1 MAKNTHIIEVKTIG
15 SKNAIKAVAAVT
27 AGLYAFAK
35 AVGIATDLAKQSAK
49 VDALERGFDALGSKI
64 GFTSGSLEKL
74 RGAVDGTVNDMNLM
88 QQANNAMMLGVVK
101 SDDEMAQLF
110 DTAQRLGQALG
121 VETTD
126 AVNSLVTGMGRQSKL
141 MLDNLG
147 IIVDTQTAYDKYAEK
162 LGIATSQLDDLQ
174 KKEAF
179 NEEVL
184 SISNEMVG
192 QLGDEVLDG
201 VTAFAQLETSI
212 FNARTAIGEALSPVM
227 EDLAGFFG
235 MAADKVAEF
244 MRGFTENKIER
255 TIREM
260 KALGMETAEYEK
272 ALNKVN
278 QADLIS
284 KMAGQYQQILKP
296 MDLITRSMEEQ
307 EALLIEEGQ
316 LNLDAIA
323 LKEKVKE
330 FNEEHKE
337 AIADVI
343 SFKTEEF
350 ILEEEALRNET
361 LRIQNKR
368 EEIEVDKESAELNI
382 SIAEQQMA
390 NQMELNKLKEEEKEL
405 NKSNFNILLDTGQ
418 ATDEILD
425 KEKEGA
431 KTRAKILKD
440 GEKAQDRLQSKLE
453 SSSEAKQAE
462 DIKDAL
468 RSAAKAAVKAY
479 EWGAEWGGPLAGAI
493 AGAIAF
499 TAASALAAKV
509 QEFATGGDFVTSGPQ
524 LIMVGDNPSGRE
536 RVQVTPLGG
545 DPNINGPQGGAVT
558 VNFNNPIMTE
568 DLVESEI
575 IPRIR
580 EGIRLGENLG
590 V

>member
-15 SKNAIKAVAAVT
+15 SKKSIKAVAAVT

-35 AVGIATDLAKQSAK
+35 AIGVATDLAKQSAK

-64 GFTSGSLEKL
+64 GFTSGSLDKL

-101 SDDEMAQLF
+101 SDEEMAQLF

-121 VETTD
+121 VDTTD

-162 LGIATSQLDDLQ
+162 LGISASQLDDLQ

-184 SISNEMVG
+184 RISNDMVG
-192 QLGDEVLDG
+192 ELGDEVLDG

-212 FNARTAIGEALSPVM
+212 SNARTAIGEALSPVM
-227 EDLAGFFG
+227 QNLAGFFG

-244 MRGFTENKIER
+244 MRHLTETPFEATVR
-255 TIREM
+255 QM
-260 KALGMETAEYEK
+260 KDLGMETTEYEK
-272 ALNKVN
+272 ALNSIAQRKLVG
-278 QADLIS
+278 Q
-284 KMAGQYQQILKP
+284 MAEDYQQILEP
-296 MDLITRSMEEQ
+296 MDLITVNVQAQKDLLAEEVAIT
-307 EALLIEEGQ
+307 ERMSEIEEELGETR
-316 LNLDAIA
+316 A
-323 LKEKVKE
+323 KYSSEEMEK
-330 FNEEHKE
+330 
-337 AIADVI
+337 
-343 SFKTEEF
+343 
-350 ILEEEALRNET
+350 LEKKLQD
-361 LRIQNKR
+361 I
-368 EEIEVDKESAELNI
+368 EIEKQKSEDLITIAEQQVQRQAELNI
-382 SIAEQQMA
+382 
-390 NQMELNKLKEEEKEL
+390 LKEEEKEL
-405 NKSNFNILLDTGQ
+405 NKTNFNILESYADK
-418 ATDEILD
+418 TDEILD

-440 GEKAQDRLQSKLE
+440 GEEAQDRLMNKLE
-453 SSSEAKQAE
+453 SASEIKRAE

-468 RSAAKAAVKAY
+468 RSAAKSAVKAY
-479 EWGAEWGGPLAGAI
+479 EWAAGWGGPLAGAI
-493 AGAIAF
+493 AGAVAF
-499 TAASALAAKV
+499 TAATALAAKV
-509 QEFATGGDFVTSGPQ
+509 EEFATGGDFVTNGPQ

-545 DPNINGPQGGAVT
+545 DPNINGPQGGGVT
-558 VNFNNPIMTE
+558 LNFNNPIMTD

-580 EGIRLGENLG
+580 EGIRLGENVG

>member
-27 AGLYAFAK
+27 AALYAFAK

-64 GFTSGSLEKL
+64 GFTSGSLDKL
-74 RGAVDGTVNDMNLM
+74 RGAVDGTVNDMDLM
-88 QQANNAMMLGVVK
+88 KSANNAMMLGVVK
-101 SDDEMAQLF
+101 SDEEMAQLF
-110 DTAQRLGQALG
+110 DTAQRLGHALG

-126 AVNSLVTGMGRQSKL
+126 AVNSLVTGMGRQSIL

-147 IIVDTQTAYDKYAEK
+147 ILIDTETAYKNYAEK
-162 LGIATSQLDDLQ
+162 LGITTSKLDDLQ

-179 NEEVL
+179 NAEVL
-184 SISNEMVG
+184 RISSDMVG
-192 QLGDEVLDG
+192 ELGDEVLDG

-227 EDLAGFFG
+227 QSLASFFG

-244 MRGFTENKIER
+244 MRNLTEEDLES
-255 TIREM
+255 TVREM
-260 KALGMETAEYEK
+260 KALGMETTEYEK
-272 ALNKVN
+272 ALNKID

-284 KMAGQYQQILKP
+284 KMAGQYEHILEP
-296 MDLITRSMEEQ
+296 LDLITRSMEEQ

-323 LKEKVKE
+323 LKEKVKA
-330 FNEEHKE
+330 FDEEHKE
-337 AIADVI
+337 AIGDVI

-350 ILEEEALRNET
+350 ELGQKAMQNET
-361 LRIQNKR
+361 LRILRKR
-368 EEIEVDKESAELNI
+368 QQIEIDKESVALTI
-382 SIAEQQMA
+382 SIAENQMT
-390 NQMELNKLKEEEKEL
+390 NQMELNRLKAEEVEL
-405 NKSNFNILLDTGQ
+405 NKTNFNMLDSYSDK
-418 ATDEILD
+418 TDEILD
-425 KEKEGA
+425 KEKAGA
-431 KTRAKILKD
+431 KTRAKILKQ

-462 DIKDAL
+462 DIREAY
-468 RSAAKAAVKAY
+468 RAAAGAAVEAY
-479 EWGAEWGGPLAGAI
+479 KWGAGWGGPIAGAI

-499 TAASALAAKV
+499 TAASVLAAKV
-509 QEFATGGDFVTSGPQ
+509 QEFATGGDFVTNGPQ
-524 LIMVGDNPSGRE
+524 LMMVGDNPSGKE

-545 DPNINGPQGGAVT
+545 DPNINGPQGGGIT
-558 VNFNNPIMTE
+558 LNISNPIMS
-568 DLVESEI
+568 DDFVESEI
-575 IPRIR
+575 IPKIR
-580 EGIRLGENLG
+580 EGIRLGGNLG

>member
-27 AGLYAFAK
+27 AALYAFAK

-64 GFTSGSLEKL
+64 GFTSGSLDKL
-74 RGAVDGTVNDMNLM
+74 RGAVDGTVNDMDLM
-88 QQANNAMMLGVVK
+88 KSANNAMMLGVVK
-101 SDDEMAQLF
+101 SDEEMAQLF
-110 DTAQRLGQALG
+110 DTAQRLGHALG

-126 AVNSLVTGMGRQSKL
+126 AVNSLVTGMGRQSIL

-147 IIVDTQTAYDKYAEK
+147 ILIDTETAYKNYAEK
-162 LGIATSQLDDLQ
+162 LGITTSKLDDLQ

-179 NEEVL
+179 NAEVL
-184 SISNEMVG
+184 RISSDMVG
-192 QLGDEVLDG
+192 ELGDEVLDG

-227 EDLAGFFG
+227 QSLASFFG

-244 MRGFTENKIER
+244 MRNLTEEDLES
-255 TIREM
+255 TVREM
-260 KALGMETAEYEK
+260 KALGMETTEYEK
-272 ALNKVN
+272 ALNKID

-284 KMAGQYQQILKP
+284 KMAGQYEHILEP
-296 MDLITRSMEEQ
+296 LDLITRSMEEQ

-323 LKEKVKE
+323 LKEKVKA
-330 FNEEHKE
+330 FDEEHKE
-337 AIADVI
+337 AIGDVI

-350 ILEEEALRNET
+350 ELGQKAMQNET
-361 LRIQNKR
+361 LRILRKR
-368 EEIEVDKESAELNI
+368 QQIEIDKESVALNI
-382 SIAEQQMA
+382 SIAENQMT
-390 NQMELNKLKEEEKEL
+390 NQMELNRLKAEEVEL
-405 NKSNFNILLDTGQ
+405 NKTNFNMLDSYSDK
-418 ATDEILD
+418 TDEILD
-425 KEKEGA
+425 KEKAGA
-431 KTRAKILKD
+431 KTRAKILKQ

-462 DIKDAL
+462 DIREAY
-468 RSAAKAAVKAY
+468 RAAAGAAVEAY
-479 EWGAEWGGPLAGAI
+479 KWGAGWGGPIAGAI

-499 TAASALAAKV
+499 TAASVLAAKV
-509 QEFATGGDFVTSGPQ
+509 QEFATGGDFVTNGPQ
-524 LIMVGDNPSGRE
+524 LMMVGDNPSGKE

-545 DPNINGPQGGAVT
+545 DPNINGPQGGGIT
-558 VNFNNPIMTE
+558 LNISNPIMS
-568 DLVESEI
+568 DDFVESEI
-575 IPRIR
+575 IPKIR
-580 EGIRLGENLG
+580 EGIRLGGNLG

>member
-27 AGLYAFAK
+27 AALYAFAK

-64 GFTSGSLEKL
+64 GFTSGSLDKL

-88 QQANNAMMLGVVK
+88 QSANNAMMLGVVK
-101 SDDEMAQLF
+101 SDEEMAQLF
-110 DTAQRLGQALG
+110 DTAQRLGHALG

-126 AVNSLVTGMGRQSKL
+126 AVNSLVTGMGRQSIL

-147 IIVDTQTAYDKYAEK
+147 IIVDTETAYKNYAEK
-162 LGIATSQLDDLQ
+162 LGITTSKLDDLQ

-179 NEEVL
+179 NAEVL
-184 SISNEMVG
+184 RISSDMVG
-192 QLGDEVLDG
+192 ELGDEVLDG

-227 EDLAGFFG
+227 QSLASFFG

-244 MRGFTENKIER
+244 MMNLTEEDLES
-255 TIREM
+255 TVREM
-260 KALGMETAEYEK
+260 KALGMETTEYEK
-272 ALNKVN
+272 ALNKID

-284 KMAGQYQQILKP
+284 KMAGQYEHILEP
-296 MDLITRSMEEQ
+296 LDLITRSMEEQ

-323 LKEKVKE
+323 LKEKVKA
-330 FNEEHKE
+330 FDEEHKE
-337 AIADVI
+337 AIGDVI

-350 ILEEEALRNET
+350 ELGQKAMQNET
-361 LRIQNKR
+361 LRILRKR
-368 EEIEVDKESAELNI
+368 QQIEIDKESVALNI
-382 SIAEQQMA
+382 SIAENQMT
-390 NQMELNKLKEEEKEL
+390 NQMELNRLKAEEVEL
-405 NKSNFNILLDTGQ
+405 NKTNFNMLDSYSDK
-418 ATDEILD
+418 TDEILD
-425 KEKEGA
+425 KEKAGA
-431 KTRAKILKD
+431 KTRAKILKQ

-462 DIKDAL
+462 DIREAY
-468 RSAAKAAVKAY
+468 RAAAGAAVEAY
-479 EWGAEWGGPLAGAI
+479 KWGAGWGGPIAGAI

-499 TAASALAAKV
+499 TAASVLAAKV
-509 QEFATGGDFVTSGPQ
+509 QEFATGGDFVTNGPQ
-524 LIMVGDNPSGRE
+524 LMMVGDNPSGKE

-545 DPNINGPQGGAVT
+545 DPNINGPQGGGIT
-558 VNFNNPIMTE
+558 LNISNPIMS
-568 DLVESEI
+568 DDFVESEI
-575 IPRIR
+575 IPKIR
-580 EGIRLGENLG
+580 EGIRLGGNLG

>member
-27 AGLYAFAK
+27 AALYAFAK

-64 GFTSGSLEKL
+64 GFTSGSLDKL

-88 QQANNAMMLGVVK
+88 QSANNAMMLGVVK
-101 SDDEMAQLF
+101 SDEEMAQLF
-110 DTAQRLGQALG
+110 DTAQRLGHALG

-126 AVNSLVTGMGRQSKL
+126 AVNSLVTGMGRQSIL

-147 IIVDTQTAYDKYAEK
+147 ILIDTETAYKNYAEK
-162 LGIATSQLDDLQ
+162 LGITTSKLDDLQ

-179 NEEVL
+179 NAEVL
-184 SISNEMVG
+184 RISSDMVG
-192 QLGDEVLDG
+192 ELGDEVLDG

-227 EDLAGFFG
+227 QSLASFFG

-244 MRGFTENKIER
+244 MRNLTEEDLES
-255 TIREM
+255 TVREM
-260 KALGMETAEYEK
+260 KALGMETTEYEK
-272 ALNKVN
+272 ALNKID

-284 KMAGQYQQILKP
+284 KMAGQYEHILEP
-296 MDLITRSMEEQ
+296 LDLITRSMEEQ

-323 LKEKVKE
+323 LKEKVKA
-330 FNEEHKE
+330 FDEEHKE
-337 AIADVI
+337 AIGDVI

-350 ILEEEALRNET
+350 ELGQKAMQNET
-361 LRIQNKR
+361 LRILRKR
-368 EEIEVDKESAELNI
+368 QQIEIDKESVALNI
-382 SIAEQQMA
+382 SIAENQMT
-390 NQMELNKLKEEEKEL
+390 NQMELNRLKAEEVEL
-405 NKSNFNILLDTGQ
+405 NKTNFNMLDSYSDK
-418 ATDEILD
+418 TDEILD
-425 KEKEGA
+425 KEKAGA
-431 KTRAKILKD
+431 KTRAKILKQ

-462 DIKDAL
+462 DIREAY
-468 RSAAKAAVKAY
+468 RAAAGAAVEAY
-479 EWGAEWGGPLAGAI
+479 KWGAGWGGPIAGAI

-499 TAASALAAKV
+499 TAASVLAAKV
-509 QEFATGGDFVTSGPQ
+509 PEFATGGDFVTNGPQ
-524 LIMVGDNPSGRE
+524 LMMVGDNPSGKE

-545 DPNINGPQGGAVT
+545 DPNINGPQGGGIT
-558 VNFNNPIMTE
+558 LNISNPIMS
-568 DLVESEI
+568 DDFVESEI
-575 IPRIR
+575 IPKIR
-580 EGIRLGENLG
+580 EGIRLGGNLG

>member
-27 AGLYAFAK
+27 AALYAFAK

-64 GFTSGSLEKL
+64 GFTSGSLDKL

-88 QQANNAMMLGVVK
+88 QSANNAMMLGVVK
-101 SDDEMAQLF
+101 SDEEMAQLF
-110 DTAQRLGQALG
+110 DTAQRLGHALG

-126 AVNSLVTGMGRQSKL
+126 AVNSLVTGMGRQSIL

-147 IIVDTQTAYDKYAEK
+147 ILIDTETAYKNYAEK
-162 LGIATSQLDDLQ
+162 LGITTSKLDDLQ

-179 NEEVL
+179 NAEVL
-184 SISNEMVG
+184 RISSDMVG
-192 QLGDEVLDG
+192 ELGDEVLDG

-227 EDLAGFFG
+227 QSLASFFG

-244 MRGFTENKIER
+244 MRNLTEEDLES
-255 TIREM
+255 TVREM
-260 KALGMETAEYEK
+260 KALGMETTEYEK
-272 ALNKVN
+272 ALNKID

-284 KMAGQYQQILKP
+284 KMAGQYEHILEP
-296 MDLITRSMEEQ
+296 LDLITRSMEEQ

-323 LKEKVKE
+323 LKEKVKA
-330 FNEEHKE
+330 FDEEHKE
-337 AIADVI
+337 AIGDVI

-350 ILEEEALRNET
+350 ELGQKAMQNET
-361 LRIQNKR
+361 LRILRKR
-368 EEIEVDKESAELNI
+368 QQIEIDKESVALTI
-382 SIAEQQMA
+382 SIAENQMT
-390 NQMELNKLKEEEKEL
+390 NQMELNRLKAEEVEL
-405 NKSNFNILLDTGQ
+405 NKTNFNMLDSYSDK
-418 ATDEILD
+418 TDEILD
-425 KEKEGA
+425 KEKAGA
-431 KTRAKILKD
+431 KTRAKILKQ

-462 DIKDAL
+462 DIREAY
-468 RSAAKAAVKAY
+468 RAAAGAAVEAY
-479 EWGAEWGGPLAGAI
+479 KWGAGWGGPIAGAI

-499 TAASALAAKV
+499 TAASVLAAKV
-509 QEFATGGDFVTSGPQ
+509 QEFATGGDFVTNGPQ
-524 LIMVGDNPSGRE
+524 LMMVGDNPSGKE

-545 DPNINGPQGGAVT
+545 DPNINGPQGGGIT
-558 VNFNNPIMTE
+558 LNISNPIMS
-568 DLVESEI
+568 DDFVESEI
-575 IPRIR
+575 IPKIR
-580 EGIRLGENLG
+580 EGIRLGGNLG

>member
-27 AGLYAFAK
+27 AALYAFAK

-64 GFTSGSLEKL
+64 GFTSGSLDKL
-74 RGAVDGTVNDMNLM
+74 RGAVDGTVNDMDLM
-88 QQANNAMMLGVVK
+88 KSANNAMMLGVVK
-101 SDDEMAQLF
+101 SDEEMAQLF
-110 DTAQRLGQALG
+110 DTAQRLGHALG

-126 AVNSLVTGMGRQSKL
+126 AVNSLVTGMGRQSIL

-147 IIVDTQTAYDKYAEK
+147 IIVDTETAYKNYAEK
-162 LGIATSQLDDLQ
+162 LGITTSKLDDLQ

-179 NEEVL
+179 NAEVL
-184 SISNEMVG
+184 RISSDMVG
-192 QLGDEVLDG
+192 ELGDEVLDG

-227 EDLAGFFG
+227 QSLASFFG

-244 MRGFTENKIER
+244 MRNLTEEDLES
-255 TIREM
+255 TVREM
-260 KALGMETAEYEK
+260 KALGMETTEYEK
-272 ALNKVN
+272 ALNKID

-284 KMAGQYQQILKP
+284 KMAGQYEHILEP
-296 MDLITRSMEEQ
+296 LDLITRSMEEQ

-323 LKEKVKE
+323 LKEKVKA
-330 FNEEHKE
+330 FDEEHKE
-337 AIADVI
+337 AIGDVI

-350 ILEEEALRNET
+350 ELGQKAMQNET
-361 LRIQNKR
+361 LRILRKR
-368 EEIEVDKESAELNI
+368 QQIEIDKESVALNI
-382 SIAEQQMA
+382 SIAENQMT
-390 NQMELNKLKEEEKEL
+390 NQMELNRLKAEEVEL
-405 NKSNFNILLDTGQ
+405 NKTNFNMLDSYSDK
-418 ATDEILD
+418 TDEILD
-425 KEKEGA
+425 KEKAGA
-431 KTRAKILKD
+431 KTRAKILKQ

-462 DIKDAL
+462 DIREAY
-468 RSAAKAAVKAY
+468 RAAAGAAVEAY
-479 EWGAEWGGPLAGAI
+479 KWGAGWGGPIAGAI

-499 TAASALAAKV
+499 TAASVLAAKV
-509 QEFATGGDFVTSGPQ
+509 QEFATGGDFVTNGPQ
-524 LIMVGDNPSGRE
+524 LMMVGDNPSGKE

-545 DPNINGPQGGAVT
+545 DPNINGPQGGGIT
-558 VNFNNPIMTE
+558 LNISNPIMS
-568 DLVESEI
+568 DDFVESEI
-575 IPRIR
+575 IPKIR
-580 EGIRLGENLG
+580 EGIRLGGNLG

>member
-27 AGLYAFAK
+27 AALYAFAK

-64 GFTSGSLEKL
+64 GFTSGSLDKL
-74 RGAVDGTVNDMNLM
+74 RGAVDGTVNDMDLM
-88 QQANNAMMLGVVK
+88 KSANNAMMLGVVK
-101 SDDEMAQLF
+101 SDEEMAQLF
-110 DTAQRLGQALG
+110 DTAQRLGHALG

-126 AVNSLVTGMGRQSKL
+126 AVNSLVTGMGRQSIL

-147 IIVDTQTAYDKYAEK
+147 IIVDTETAYKNYAEK
-162 LGIATSQLDDLQ
+162 LGITTSKLDDLQ

-179 NEEVL
+179 NAEVL
-184 SISNEMVG
+184 RISSDMVG
-192 QLGDEVLDG
+192 ELGDEVLDG

-227 EDLAGFFG
+227 QSLASFFG

-244 MRGFTENKIER
+244 MRNLTEEDLES
-255 TIREM
+255 TVREM
-260 KALGMETAEYEK
+260 KALGMETTEYEK
-272 ALNKVN
+272 ALNKID

-284 KMAGQYQQILKP
+284 KMAGQYEHILEP
-296 MDLITRSMEEQ
+296 LDLITRSMEEQ

-323 LKEKVKE
+323 LKEKVKA
-330 FNEEHKE
+330 FDEEHKE
-337 AIADVI
+337 AIGDVI

-350 ILEEEALRNET
+350 ELGQKAMQNET
-361 LRIQNKR
+361 LRILRKR
-368 EEIEVDKESAELNI
+368 QQIEIDKESVALNI
-382 SIAEQQMA
+382 SIAENQMT
-390 NQMELNKLKEEEKEL
+390 NQMELNRLKAEEVEL
-405 NKSNFNILLDTGQ
+405 NKTNFNMLDSYSDK
-418 ATDEILD
+418 TDEILD
-425 KEKEGA
+425 KEKAGA
-431 KTRAKILKD
+431 KTRAKILKQ

-462 DIKDAL
+462 DIREAY
-468 RSAAKAAVKAY
+468 RAAAGAAVEAY
-479 EWGAEWGGPLAGAI
+479 KWGAGWGGPI

-499 TAASALAAKV
+499 TAASVLAAKV
-509 QEFATGGDFVTSGPQ
+509 QEFATGGDFVTNGPQ
-524 LIMVGDNPSGRE
+524 LMMVGDNPSGKE

-545 DPNINGPQGGAVT
+545 DPNINGPQGGGIT
-558 VNFNNPIMTE
+558 LNISNPIMS
-568 DLVESEI
+568 DDFVESEI
-575 IPRIR
+575 IPKIR
-580 EGIRLGENLG
+580 EGIRLGGNLG

>member
-27 AGLYAFAK
+27 AALYAFAK

-64 GFTSGSLEKL
+64 GFTSGSLDKL

-88 QQANNAMMLGVVK
+88 QSANNAMMLGVVK
-101 SDDEMAQLF
+101 SDEEMAQLF
-110 DTAQRLGQALG
+110 DTAQRLGHALG

-126 AVNSLVTGMGRQSKL
+126 AVNSLVTGMGRQSIL

-147 IIVDTQTAYDKYAEK
+147 IIVDTETAYKNYAEK
-162 LGIATSQLDDLQ
+162 LGITTSKLDDLQ

-179 NEEVL
+179 NAEVL
-184 SISNEMVG
+184 RISSDMVG
-192 QLGDEVLDG
+192 ELGDEVLDG

-227 EDLAGFFG
+227 QSLASFFG

-244 MRGFTENKIER
+244 MRNLTEEDLES
-255 TIREM
+255 TVREM
-260 KALGMETAEYEK
+260 KALGMETTEYEK
-272 ALNKVN
+272 ALNKID

-284 KMAGQYQQILKP
+284 KMAGQYEHILEP
-296 MDLITRSMEEQ
+296 LDLITRSMEEQ

-323 LKEKVKE
+323 LKEKVKA
-330 FNEEHKE
+330 FDEEHKE
-337 AIADVI
+337 AIGDVI

-350 ILEEEALRNET
+350 ELGQKAMQNET
-361 LRIQNKR
+361 LRILRKR
-368 EEIEVDKESAELNI
+368 QQIEIDKESVALNI
-382 SIAEQQMA
+382 SIAENQMT
-390 NQMELNKLKEEEKEL
+390 NQMELNRLKAEEVEL
-405 NKSNFNILLDTGQ
+405 NKTNFNMLDSYSDK
-418 ATDEILD
+418 TDEILD
-425 KEKEGA
+425 KEKAGA
-431 KTRAKILKD
+431 KTRAKILKQ

-462 DIKDAL
+462 DIREAY
-468 RSAAKAAVKAY
+468 RAAAGAAVEAY
-479 EWGAEWGGPLAGAI
+479 KWGAGWGGPIAGAI

-499 TAASALAAKV
+499 TAASVLAAKV
-509 QEFATGGDFVTSGPQ
+509 QEFATGGDFVTNGPQ
-524 LIMVGDNPSGRE
+524 LMMVGDNPSGKE

-545 DPNINGPQGGAVT
+545 DPNINGPQGGGIT
-558 VNFNNPIMTE
+558 LNISNPIMS
-568 DLVESEI
+568 DDFVESEI
-575 IPRIR
+575 IPKIR
-580 EGIRLGENLG
+580 EGIRLGGNLG

>member
-27 AGLYAFAK
+27 AALYAFAK

-64 GFTSGSLEKL
+64 GFTSGSLDKL

-88 QQANNAMMLGVVK
+88 KSANNAMMLGVVK
-101 SDDEMAQLF
+101 SDEEMAQLF
-110 DTAQRLGQALG
+110 DTAQRLGHALG

-126 AVNSLVTGMGRQSKL
+126 AVNSLVTGMGRQSIL

-147 IIVDTQTAYDKYAEK
+147 IIVDTETAYKNYAEK
-162 LGIATSQLDDLQ
+162 LGITTSKLDDLQ

-179 NEEVL
+179 NAEVL
-184 SISNEMVG
+184 RISSDMVG
-192 QLGDEVLDG
+192 ELGDEVLDG

-227 EDLAGFFG
+227 QSLASFFG

-244 MRGFTENKIER
+244 MRNLTEEDLES
-255 TIREM
+255 TVREM
-260 KALGMETAEYEK
+260 KALGMETTEYEK
-272 ALNKVN
+272 ALNKID

-284 KMAGQYQQILKP
+284 KMAGQYEHILEP
-296 MDLITRSMEEQ
+296 LDLITRSMEEQ

-323 LKEKVKE
+323 LKEKVKA
-330 FNEEHKE
+330 FDEEHKE
-337 AIADVI
+337 AIGDVI

-350 ILEEEALRNET
+350 ELGQKAMQNET
-361 LRIQNKR
+361 LRILRKR
-368 EEIEVDKESAELNI
+368 QQIEIDKESVALTI
-382 SIAEQQMA
+382 SIAENQMT
-390 NQMELNKLKEEEKEL
+390 NQMELNRLKAEEVEL
-405 NKSNFNILLDTGQ
+405 NKTNFNMLDSYSDK
-418 ATDEILD
+418 TDEILD
-425 KEKEGA
+425 KEKAGA
-431 KTRAKILKD
+431 KTRAKILKQ

-462 DIKDAL
+462 DIREAY
-468 RSAAKAAVKAY
+468 RAAAGAAVVGY
-479 EWGAEWGGPLAGAI
+479 NWGAGWGGPIAGAI

-499 TAASALAAKV
+499 TAASVLAAKV
-509 QEFATGGDFVTSGPQ
+509 QEFATGGDFVTNGPQ
-524 LIMVGDNPSGRE
+524 LMMVGDNPSGKE

-545 DPNINGPQGGAVT
+545 DPNINGPQGGGIT
-558 VNFNNPIMTE
+558 LNISNPIMS
-568 DLVESEI
+568 DDFVESEI
-575 IPRIR
+575 IPKIR
-580 EGIRLGENLG
+580 EGIRLGGNLG

>member
-27 AGLYAFAK
+27 AALYAFAK

-64 GFTSGSLEKL
+64 GFTSGSLDKL

-88 QQANNAMMLGVVK
+88 QSANNAMMLGVVK
-101 SDDEMAQLF
+101 SDEEMAQLF
-110 DTAQRLGQALG
+110 DTAQRLGHALG

-126 AVNSLVTGMGRQSKL
+126 AVNSLVTGMGRQSIL

-147 IIVDTQTAYDKYAEK
+147 ILIDTETAYKNYAEK
-162 LGIATSQLDDLQ
+162 LGITTSKLDDLQ

-179 NEEVL
+179 NAEVL
-184 SISNEMVG
+184 RISSDMVG
-192 QLGDEVLDG
+192 ELGDEVLDG

-227 EDLAGFFG
+227 QSLASFFG

-244 MRGFTENKIER
+244 MRNLTEEDLES
-255 TIREM
+255 TVREM
-260 KALGMETAEYEK
+260 KALGMETTEYEK
-272 ALNKVN
+272 ALNKID

-284 KMAGQYQQILKP
+284 KMAGQYEHILEP
-296 MDLITRSMEEQ
+296 LDLITRSMEEQ

-323 LKEKVKE
+323 LKEKVKA
-330 FNEEHKE
+330 FDEEHKE
-337 AIADVI
+337 AIGDVI

-350 ILEEEALRNET
+350 ELGQKAMQNET
-361 LRIQNKR
+361 LRILRKR
-368 EEIEVDKESAELNI
+368 QQIEIDKESVALNI
-382 SIAEQQMA
+382 SIAENQMT
-390 NQMELNKLKEEEKEL
+390 NQMELNRLKAEEVEL
-405 NKSNFNILLDTGQ
+405 NKTNFNMLDSYSDK
-418 ATDEILD
+418 TDEILD
-425 KEKEGA
+425 KEKAGA
-431 KTRAKILKD
+431 KTRAKILKQ

-462 DIKDAL
+462 DIREAY
-468 RSAAKAAVKAY
+468 RAAAGAAVEAY
-479 EWGAEWGGPLAGAI
+479 KWGAGWGGPIAGAI

-499 TAASALAAKV
+499 TAASVLAAKV
-509 QEFATGGDFVTSGPQ
+509 QEFATGGDFVTNGPQ
-524 LIMVGDNPSGRE
+524 LMMVGDNPSGKE

-545 DPNINGPQGGAVT
+545 DPNINGPQGGGIT
-558 VNFNNPIMTE
+558 LNISNPIMS
-568 DLVESEI
+568 DDFVESEI
-575 IPRIR
+575 IPKIR
-580 EGIRLGENLG
+580 EGIRLGGNLG

>member
-15 SKNAIKAVAAVT
+15 SKKAIKAVAAVT
-27 AGLYAFAK
+27 AGLYLFAK
-35 AVGIATDLAKQSAK
+35 AIGVATDLAKQSAK

-64 GFTSGSLEKL
+64 GFTSGSLNKL

-147 IIVDTQTAYDKYAEK
+147 IIVDADTAYTNYAEK
-162 LGIATSQLDDLQ
+162 LGIAKNELDDLQ

-184 SISNEMVG
+184 RISNEMVG
-192 QLGDEVLDG
+192 DLGDEVLDG

-227 EDLAGFFG
+227 QSLASFFG

-244 MRGFTENKIER
+244 MRNLTEEDLES
-255 TIREM
+255 TVREM
-260 KALGMETAEYEK
+260 KALGMETTEYEK
-272 ALNKVN
+272 ALNKID

-284 KMAGQYQQILKP
+284 KMAGQYEHILEP
-296 MDLITRSMEEQ
+296 LDLITRSMEEQ

-323 LKEKVKE
+323 LKEKVKA
-330 FNEEHKE
+330 FDEEHKE
-337 AIADVI
+337 AIGDVI

-350 ILEEEALRNET
+350 ELGQKAMQNET
-361 LRIQNKR
+361 LRILRKR
-368 EEIEVDKESAELNI
+368 QQIEIDKESVALNI
-382 SIAEQQMA
+382 SIAENQMT
-390 NQMELNKLKEEEKEL
+390 NQMELNRLKAEEVEL
-405 NKSNFNILLDTGQ
+405 NKTNFNMLDSYSDK
-418 ATDEILD
+418 TDEILD
-425 KEKEGA
+425 KEKAGA
-431 KTRAKILKD
+431 KTRAKILKQ

-462 DIKDAL
+462 DIREAY
-468 RSAAKAAVKAY
+468 RAAAGAAVEAY
-479 EWGAEWGGPLAGAI
+479 KWGAGWGGPIAGAI

-499 TAASALAAKV
+499 TAASVLAAKV
-509 QEFATGGDFVTSGPQ
+509 QEFATGGDFVTNGPQ
-524 LIMVGDNPSGRE
+524 LMMVGDNPSGKE

-545 DPNINGPQGGAVT
+545 DPNINGPQGGGIT
-558 VNFNNPIMTE
+558 LNISNPIMS
-568 DLVESEI
+568 DDFVESEI
-575 IPRIR
+575 IPKIR
-580 EGIRLGENLG
+580 EGIRLGGNLG

>member
-27 AGLYAFAK
+27 AALYAFAK

-64 GFTSGSLEKL
+64 GFTSGSLDKL

-88 QQANNAMMLGVVK
+88 QSANNAMMLGVVK
-101 SDDEMAQLF
+101 SDEEMAQLF
-110 DTAQRLGQALG
+110 DTAQRLGHALG

-126 AVNSLVTGMGRQSKL
+126 AVNSLVTGMGRQSIL

-147 IIVDTQTAYDKYAEK
+147 IIVETETAYKNYAEK
-162 LGIATSQLDDLQ
+162 LGITTSKLDDLQ

-179 NEEVL
+179 NAEVL
-184 SISNEMVG
+184 RISSDMVG
-192 QLGDEVLDG
+192 ELGDEVLDG

-227 EDLAGFFG
+227 QSLASFFG

-244 MRGFTENKIER
+244 MRNLTEEDLES
-255 TIREM
+255 TVREM
-260 KALGMETAEYEK
+260 KALGMETTEYEK
-272 ALNKVN
+272 ALNKID

-284 KMAGQYQQILKP
+284 KMAGQYEHILEP
-296 MDLITRSMEEQ
+296 LDLITRSMEEQ

-323 LKEKVKE
+323 LKEKVKA
-330 FNEEHKE
+330 FDEEHKE
-337 AIADVI
+337 AIGDVI

-350 ILEEEALRNET
+350 ELGQKAMQNET
-361 LRIQNKR
+361 LRILRKR
-368 EEIEVDKESAELNI
+368 QQIEIDKESVALNI
-382 SIAEQQMA
+382 SIAENQMT
-390 NQMELNKLKEEEKEL
+390 NQMELNRLKAEEVEL
-405 NKSNFNILLDTGQ
+405 NKTNFNMLDSYSDK
-418 ATDEILD
+418 TDEILD
-425 KEKEGA
+425 KEKAGA
-431 KTRAKILKD
+431 KTRAKILKQ

-462 DIKDAL
+462 DIREAY
-468 RSAAKAAVKAY
+468 RAAAGAAVEAY
-479 EWGAEWGGPLAGAI
+479 KWGAGWGGPIAGAI

-499 TAASALAAKV
+499 TAASVLAAKV
-509 QEFATGGDFVTSGPQ
+509 QEFATGGDFVTNGPQ
-524 LIMVGDNPSGRE
+524 LMMVGDNPSGKE

-545 DPNINGPQGGAVT
+545 DPNINGPQGGGIT
-558 VNFNNPIMTE
+558 LNISNPIMS
-568 DLVESEI
+568 DDFVESEI
-575 IPRIR
+575 IPKIR
-580 EGIRLGENLG
+580 EGIRLGGNLG